1 MDGWMK
7 FIAGNLFFI
16 LFFYRIYD
24 LVLVMYA
31 FFKST
36 FLLLLYSFRFGFGNN
51 KLYLL
56 YILMNY
62 IDLSNEHHIA

>member
-7 FIAGNLFFI
+7 LIAGNLFFI

-24 LVLVMYA
+24 LVLVMNA
-31 FFKST
+31 FLKFT

-51 KLYLL
+51 KLCLL
-56 YILMNY
+56 YILINHL
-62 IDLSNEHHIA
+62 DSSNEHHIV

>member
-1 MDGWMK
+1 MK

-24 LVLVMYA
+24 LVLVMNA
-31 FFKST
+31 FLKFT
-36 FLLLLYSFRFGFGNN
+36 FLLLLYSFHFGFGIN
-51 KLYLL
+51 KLCLL

-62 IDLSNEHHIA
+62 MDLPNEHHIV